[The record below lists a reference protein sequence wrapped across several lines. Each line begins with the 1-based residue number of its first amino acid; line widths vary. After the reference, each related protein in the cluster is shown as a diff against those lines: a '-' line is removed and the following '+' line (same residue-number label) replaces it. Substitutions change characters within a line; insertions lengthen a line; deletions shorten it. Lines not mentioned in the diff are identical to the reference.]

1 MAGAPCVVEEAVAVD
16 HDHSAGVTTTK
27 VFVFGADPLSQAGMT
42 AYLRGRPEVELVPES
57 GVDDADVVLVVA
69 DTVDDSTL
77 RVLRAVRSDGCPRVV
92 LLVTDIDA
100 AGMAGAVQ
108 AGAVGILRRSSA
120 TRDGLLS
127 AVRAAAVGEGM
138 LPLDL
143 LGGLLRQVGHVEPDR
158 VTRRGTAHA
167 VPSDRELKVL
177 RLLSEGCDTRE
188 IARRLAYSERT
199 VKNVIQD
206 VTRRFGL
213 RNRSHAVAYALRQ
226 GFI

>member
-1 MAGAPCVVEEAVAVD
+1 VAVD
-16 HDHSAGVTTTK
+16 HDHAVGVATTK
-27 VFVFGADPLSQAGMT
+27 VYVFGADPLSQAGMT

-69 DTVDDSTL
+69 DTVDDATL
-77 RVLRAVRSDGCPRVV
+77 RVLRGARGEGRPRVV
-92 LLVTDIDA
+92 LLVTDVDA
-100 AGMAGAVQ
+100 AGVAGAVQ
-108 AGAVGILRRSSA
+108 AGAAGILRRSSA

-143 LGGLLRQVGHVEPDR
+143 LGHLLRQVRHVEVVP
-158 VTRRGTAHA
+158 RGPTHS

-213 RNRSHAVAYALRQ
+213 RNRSHAVAYALRH